1 MVCKKICEKLS
12 NYFFL
17 NGDNKMKIDKIG
29 LSGVFLILLGLV
41 VYATSPLDQV
51 VMMITWPLLSGSSEG
66 KAVLFLMAIG
76 SFLILNSLINTI
88 GVLAPLKEKVYGYSP
103 DGKKFLK
110 WTILIIILTCLVG
123 LLIEFYIR
131 LKYGVS
137 PLTIF
142 VSTNPTSTTTS
153 PMHSHVFKSVF
164 GHFADSM
171 GGLVPQ
177 HVHTGGSLYPV
188 VIPWAYFIF
197 ITLPLAYITG
207 LFSLDERRDIYRI
220 LMAFA
225 LTLSLIGIVDGGLY
239 SQPLII
245 GLGLLFILYF
255 VKTPFQFRQLIL
267 PLVLIFLV
275 ALSGLGLELAGNN
288 SSYHEIKVLNQ
299 FEPADL
305 TGYNVLST
313 EKAGNITVVRIDTSR
328 SDKTTLES
336 LFKTYEGRADGFF
349 MTWNFFSYF

>member
-1 MVCKKICEKLS
+1 V
-12 NYFFL
+12 
-17 NGDNKMKIDKIG
+17 KIDKAGLFGVILILIG
-29 LSGVFLILLGLV
+29 LI
-41 VYATSPLDQV
+41 VYATSSLDQL

-66 KAVLFLMAIG
+66 KAVLFMMAIG
-76 SFLILNSLINTI
+76 SFLILNSLINTSRF
-88 GVLAPLKEKVYGYSP
+88 LAPIKERVNEYSP

-110 WTILIIILTCLVG
+110 WTILIILLTCLVG
-123 LLIEFYIR
+123 ILIEFSIR

-164 GHFADSM
+164 GHFADIMSE
-171 GGLVPQ
+171 LVPQ
-177 HVHTGGSLYPV
+177 HVHTGGSLYQYV
-188 VIPWAYFIF
+188 VPWGYFIF

-207 LFSLDERRDIYRI
+207 LLSLNGRRDIYRVI
-220 LMAFA
+220 MAFA
-225 LTLSLIGIVDGGLY
+225 LTLALIGMVDGGLY
-239 SQPLII
+239 SQPLVI
-245 GLGLLFILYF
+245 GMGLLFILYF

-267 PLVLIFLV
+267 PIVLIFLV

-299 FEPADL
+299 FEPVDL
-305 TGYNVLST
+305 SGYPVLSQ
-313 EKAGNITVVRIDTSR
+313 EQQGNMTVIRTDTSV
-328 SDKTTLES
+328 SDKNTLES
-336 LFKTYEGRADGFF
+336 LFKTYQGRADGFF

>member
-1 MVCKKICEKLS
+1 
-12 NYFFL
+12 
-17 NGDNKMKIDKIG
+17 MKIDKAGLFGVILILIG
-29 LSGVFLILLGLV
+29 LI
-41 VYATSPLDQV
+41 VYATSPLDQL

-76 SFLILNSLINTI
+76 SFLILNSLINTNRFLTPI
-88 GVLAPLKEKVYGYSP
+88 KERVNEYSP

-110 WTILIIILTCLVG
+110 WTILIILLTCLVG
-123 LLIEFYIR
+123 ILIEFSIR

-171 GGLVPQ
+171 SELVPQ
-177 HVHTGGSLYPV
+177 HVHTGGSLYPHV
-188 VIPWAYFIF
+188 VPWGYFIF

-207 LFSLDERRDIYRI
+207 LFSLNGRQDLHKII
-220 LMAFA
+220 MAFA
-225 LTLSLIGIVDGGLY
+225 LTLAIIGMVDGGLY
-239 SQPLII
+239 SQPLVI
-245 GLGLLFILYF
+245 GMGLLFILYF
-255 VKTPFQFRQLIL
+255 VKTPFQLHQLLL
-267 PLVLIFLV
+267 PLALIFLV

-299 FEPADL
+299 FEPVDL
-305 TGYNVLST
+305 SGYNVLSQ
-313 EKAGNITVVRIDTSR
+313 EQQGNMTVIRTDTSV
-328 SDKTTLES
+328 SDKNTLES
-336 LFKTYEGRADGFF
+336 LFKTYQGRADGFF

>member
-1 MVCKKICEKLS
+1 
-12 NYFFL
+12 
-17 NGDNKMKIDKIG
+17 MKIDKAGLFGVILILIG
-29 LSGVFLILLGLV
+29 LI

-66 KAVLFLMAIG
+66 KAVLFLSAIG
-76 SFLILNSLINTI
+76 SFLILNSLLNNTRF
-88 GVLAPLKEKVYGYSP
+88 LAPINERINEYSP

-110 WTILIIILTCLVG
+110 WTILIILLTCLVG

-171 GGLVPQ
+171 SELVPQ
-177 HVHTGGSLYPV
+177 HVHTAGSLYSHV
-188 VIPWAYFIF
+188 VPWGYLIF

-207 LFSLDERRDIYRI
+207 LFSLNGRRDIYRVA
-220 LMAFA
+220 LAFA
-225 LTLSLIGIVDGGLY
+225 LALTIIGMVDGGLY
-239 SQPLII
+239 SQPLMI
-245 GLGLLFILYF
+245 GMGLLFILYF
-255 VKTPFQFRQLIL
+255 IKTPFQFRQIVL
-267 PLVLIFLV
+267 PVVLIILV

-299 FEPADL
+299 FEPVDL
-305 TGYNVLST
+305 SGYNVLSQ
-313 EKAGNITVVRIDTSR
+313 EQQGNMTVIRTDTSV
-328 SDKTTLES
+328 SDKNTLES
-336 LFKTYEGRADGFF
+336 LFKTYQGRADGFF

>member
-1 MVCKKICEKLS
+1 
-12 NYFFL
+12 
-17 NGDNKMKIDKIG
+17 MKIDKAGLFGFILILIG
-29 LSGVFLILLGLV
+29 LI
-41 VYATSPLDQV
+41 VYATSPLDQL

-76 SFLILNSLINTI
+76 SFLILNSLINTSKF
-88 GVLAPLKEKVYGYSP
+88 LAPVKERANEYSP

-110 WTILIIILTCLVG
+110 WTLLIILLTCLVG
-123 LLIEFYIR
+123 LLIEFSIR

-171 GGLVPQ
+171 SELVPQ
-177 HVHTGGSLYPV
+177 HVHTGGSLYPHV
-188 VIPWAYFIF
+188 LPWGYLIF
-197 ITLPLAYITG
+197 ITLPLAYVTG
-207 LFSLDERRDIYRI
+207 LLSLNGRQDLNRI
-220 LMAFA
+220 IMALA
-225 LTLSLIGIVDGGLY
+225 LTLALIGMVDGGLY
-239 SQPLII
+239 SQPLVI
-245 GLGLLFILYF
+245 GMGILFIFYF
-255 VKTPFQFRQLIL
+255 VKNPLQIHPFQFRQFIL
-267 PLVLIFLV
+267 PLVLIFLL

-299 FEPADL
+299 FELVDL
-305 TGYNVLST
+305 TGYNVLSQ
-313 EKAGNITVVRIDTSR
+313 EQQGNMTVIRTDTSVT
-328 SDKTTLES
+328 DKNTLES
-336 LFKTYEGRADGFF
+336 LFKTYQGRADGFF